1 MVSVKAFFKT
11 IDRNTRKQLE
21 EYSLLQGFTLESLL
35 KRSKT
40 RSVYINNDLFGVVDE
55 LIKGVQG

>member
-1 MVSVKAFFKT
+1 MVSVKAFFEN
-11 IDRNTRKQLE
+11 IDRNTREQIEDYL
-21 EYSLLQGFTLESLL
+21 SLQGFTLKTLL
-35 KRSKT
+35 RRSKT